1 VGEPKGYPI
10 NLNTITQQTRFL
22 PKNELTLYPANQQIQ
37 TQTDEA
43 QENDEREDSGR
54 I

>member
-1 VGEPKGYPI
+1 VGESNDYPV
-10 NLNTITQQTRFL
+10 NLKAIAQQTGFL
-22 PKNELTLYPANQQIQ
+22 PKNELSLYPANQQIQ

-43 QENDEREDSGR
+43 QKNNKRKDSGR